1 MSQKLLIDAKTQLE
15 KTKTIIFKNQRSQL
29 EQLYAENTRQKTRE
43 MIDRRPVETAYLSQ
57 TFRENPRLFART
69 NDPRLN
75 TEITYRLA
83 LITSSLFPHLSSI
96 NGLQARLIEYI
107 MDRLAASDDLY
118 SNPRNQLG
126 NIKPSPIHSIQEGA
140 NAFRNMLQS
149 TPLKNG
155 AKMVA

>member
-29 EQLYAENTRQKTRE
+29 ELLYAQNTRQKTRE
-43 MIDRRPVETAYLSQ
+43 MIGGPIETAYLSQ

-69 NDPRLN
+69 DDPRLN
-75 TEITYRLA
+75 AEITHRLR
-83 LITSSLFPHLSSI
+83 LIISYLFPHLSSI

-118 SNPRNQLG
+118 SNPRNHLG
-126 NIKPSPIHSIQEGA
+126 NIKPSRIHSIQEGA

-155 AKMVA
+155 TKMVA